1 MKDEIVTAIFDHAK
15 TTYPAECCGVIIFAD
30 DDEWYF
36 PCRNLSRTPDDQF
49 ILNPKDYA
57 EAESRGVVTRIVH
70 SHPDASTQPS
80 NLDRAMCDDS
90 GVPWIIV
97 SVPEGDLK
105 EIYPRGELP
114 LIERPFVL
122 GFWDCWGL
130 VMSFFRQ
137 NYNIELTDYRVNY
150 PWWEDGYSED
160 LYRDNWFDC
169 GFREFTDKPRPG
181 DLVIMQIQSKKWN
194 HAGVLLEGNML
205 LHHLYGRP
213 SNRTPY
219 GGYWRERTM
228 KIVRYHTLCDPKL

>member
-1 MKDEIVTAIFDHAK
+1 MKETVLSSIFDHANAV
-15 TTYPAECCGVIIFAD
+15 YPAECCGVIIFRN
-30 DDEWYF
+30 DDEHYF
-36 PCRNLSRTPDDQF
+36 PCRNLSNDPNEQF
-49 ILNPKDYA
+49 ILNPKDFAAA
-57 EAESRGVVTRIVH
+57 EEQGVITAIVH
-70 SHPDASTQPS
+70 SHPDATTQPS
-80 NLDRAMCDDS
+80 HLDRAMCDDS

-97 SVPEGDLK
+97 SVPEGDVK
-105 EIYPRGELP
+105 TFFPRGELP

-130 VMSFFRQ
+130 VMSFYKQTFG
-137 NYNIELTDYRVNY
+137 IELKDYRVSY
-150 PWWEDGYSED
+150 PWWEDGHHED

-169 GFREFTDKPRPG
+169 GFREFTGKPRMG

-228 KIVRYHTLCDPKL
+228 KILRFHTLCDSEP